1 MNSKQLNILLV
12 EDDPGDRRLVELA
25 LGRCGQAVKSQVETA
40 ETLSAAIGLCQAKDY
55 DVILLDLGLPDSR
68 GIGTVAKVCE
78 VNSQVPIIVLTGLD
92 DEEAG
97 LEAIKKGAQEYL
109 VKGKDL
115 AHLLGRAIQYAIER
129 KKSEQ
134 ERVAV
139 NTKLKEYDDLKNE
152 FVLNVSHELRTP
164 LAIFRNI
171 ISNALAGTMGKV
183 SGKMREN
190 LEMAERCVDRLA
202 RIIND
207 FLDISKIESGK
218 MTFNLAVVS
227 IQPIIDEAVDSLQAV
242 AKSKNIE
249 MQVQMPPEELLVNA
263 DRDRVI
269 QILTNLI
276 ANAIKFTPEVAGRVN
291 VRVKDL
297 IDEVGVDVEDN
308 GPGIAA
314 NDKSK
319 VFNRFVQVKKQT
331 GPGEHGTGLGLA
343 IARKLV
349 EMHRGRIWVEST
361 LGLGSNFCF
370 TLPKHFADRQI
381 SDKPQGELAQ
391 TIQVPNS

>member
-55 DVILLDLGLPDSR
+55 DVVLLDLGLPDSR

-129 KKSEQ
+129 KKTEQ
-134 ERVAV
+134 ELVAV